1 MLLTVSSSVG
11 EERGCISHDPG
22 QVPSRVTRRKRRAPC
37 WVIQRAHTFHKK
49 KKAKKENPTKYDVA
63 VCMLHIK
70 CKKLKQL
77 Y

>member
-22 QVPSRVTRRKRRAPC
+22 QVPSRVARRKRRAPC
-37 WVIQRAHTFHKK
+37 CVIQRARTFHLKK
-49 KKAKKENPTKYDVA
+49 EAKKEKPIRYDVA
-63 VCMLHIK
+63 ICMPYIK
-70 CKKLKQL
+70 CKELKQL